1 MSETFY
7 TSCADVL
14 ALCQAQKDD
23 LETLLDPQSGFAPRL
38 RQICEQQCARLLDLQ
53 EEGNASPEELEALRM
68 ECNTWGLLQAVMPAR
83 KTEPPP
89 QLSARALLNANPYTP
104 TSALAQATM
113 AASRTLAELVVVRE
127 WLHDTAP
134 PPPHPDASTGYWRF
148 TKHRVMQNLRT
159 GNTGRTAD
167 NVVHEM
173 DPDAVVREAGSGR
186 SLAADDTSYDKALA
200 HTLFAHVR
208 AGNLEGAVKLCL
220 DAHQSWRAASI
231 RGSLLFTWRA
241 ISSQED
247 VTEDDEEDD
256 PNVWHGNKRR
266 ALWKTTCTRAA
277 LDNRL
282 SPAERAL
289 YAALAP
295 SVQTAGVLKAACRSW
310 EDALWATISVL
321 CEERQSVALARLGG
335 GFWEPSGRD
344 EAGDL
349 SEEEEEAWQAD
360 VEQALQALA
369 TVQVQEG
376 LGADDPFHI
385 SQLHIVLDRTD
396 SLLDEFAA
404 RLRDGAFDPDSS
416 EYPTMTRFFAHLCL
430 FLQMIDIPVSPLA
443 IQIILEAYLQ
453 VLENAGQRS
462 LIAMYAG
469 ALGDNA
475 VERYALFLT
484 SLALS
489 ADPAERRTAL
499 QRAREHNL
507 DVPRVAIVTAERT
520 IERALDS
527 LPSSVRGA
535 LPDLTHA
542 VHAPPVDAEM
552 LLVRSI
558 EWTVVEE
565 ETYDTALEQANVIL
579 RYLLA
584 NGRVNVA
591 RLLLNMLPPELA
603 AIGTPPERATE
614 YMDYRQ
620 FFIVWETLERV
631 AECQTLEAPQMSRDT
646 RAAWLKDYSGLISS
660 AREQILKVL
669 TTDWLVPDPETPPTD
684 RRAREL
690 ARIRQIFV
698 PELILRL
705 HVLLVNSRAHIPENV
720 RHALRLANVVA
731 DSRYM
736 LFTEFA
742 GENGR
747 RLKEYLGAVRT
758 AVLAGL
764 EHGGSDP
771 FRAVL

>member
-7 TSCADVL
+7 TSCADIL
-14 ALCQAQKDD
+14 ALCQTQKDN
-23 LETLLDPQSGFAPRL
+23 LEALLDPQTGFAPRL
-38 RQICEQQCARLLDLQ
+38 RHLCEQQLSDLR
-53 EEGNASPEELEALRM
+53 EEGNISPEEIEALRM
-68 ECNTWGLLQAVMPAR
+68 ECSTWALLQDVMPAR

-89 QLSARALLNANPYTP
+89 QPSARALLATNPYTP
-104 TSALAQATM
+104 TSTLAQATL
-113 AASRTLAELVVVRE
+113 AASRALSELVVVRE

-148 TKHRVMQNLRT
+148 TKYRVTQGLWT
-159 GNTGRTAD
+159 GNTGRAAD
-167 NVVHEM
+167 SVVREM
-173 DPDAVVREAGSGR
+173 DPDSVVREAEIGR
-186 SLAADDTSYDKALA
+186 GLAADDASYDKALA
-200 HTLFAHVR
+200 HTLFAYVR
-208 AGNLEGAVKLCL
+208 AGNIEDAIKLCR
-220 DAHQSWRAASI
+220 DAHQPWRAATI
-231 RGSLLFTWRA
+231 RGSLLFSWPA
-241 ISSQED
+241 ISAARQED
-247 VTEDDEEDD
+247 EMGEDGEDD
-256 PNVWHGNKRR
+256 PDLWHGNKRR
-266 ALWKTTCTRAA
+266 VLWKATCTRAA
-277 LDNRL
+277 LDARL
-282 SPAERAL
+282 SSAERAL

-295 SVQTAGVLKAACRSW
+295 SVQTSGVLKSACRTW

-321 CEERQSVALARLGG
+321 CEERLSEALARLGG
-335 GFWEPSGRD
+335 GFWEPSGRGEEG
-344 EAGDL
+344 EAG
-349 SEEEEEAWQAD
+349 EEEEDTWRAD
-360 VEQALQALA
+360 VEQELQALSA
-369 TVQVQEG
+369 VQAQEG
-376 LGADDPFHI
+376 PGADDPFHV
-385 SQLHIVLDRTD
+385 SQLHIILNRTD
-396 SLLDEFAA
+396 ALLDDFAS
-404 RLRDGAFDPDSS
+404 RLRDGAFDRESA

-430 FLQMIDIPVSPLA
+430 YLQMIDIPVSPLA

-489 ADPAERRTAL
+489 ADPVERRTAL
-499 QRAREHNL
+499 QRAREHGL

-527 LPSSVRGA
+527 LPSSVKGQ
-535 LPDLTHA
+535 LPDLA
-542 VHAPPVDAEM
+542 RAAQEPAEEAEM

-558 EWTVVEE
+558 EWTVAES

-584 NGRVNVA
+584 RGRVDVA
-591 RLLLNMLPPELA
+591 RLLLDLLPPELA
-603 AIGTPPERATE
+603 AIGTPEERAAE
-614 YMDYRQ
+614 YLDYRQ
-620 FFIVWETLERV
+620 FFIAWETLERV
-631 AECQTLEAPQMSRDT
+631 AECQTLEAPQLSRDT
-646 RAAWLKDYSGLISS
+646 RAAWLGDYTGLVSS
-660 AREQILKVL
+660 AHEQIVKLL
-669 TTDWLVPDPETPPTD
+669 TTDWLVPETETPATD

-690 ARIRQIFV
+690 GRIRQLFV

-705 HVLLVNSRAHIPENV
+705 HTLLVSSRTHIPENV
-720 RHALRLANVVA
+720 RRALRLTNVVA

-736 LFTEFA
+736 LYTEFA

-747 RLKEYLGAVRT
+747 RLKEYLATVRT

>member
-7 TSCADVL
+7 TSCADIL
-14 ALCQAQKDD
+14 ALCQAQKDN
-23 LETLLDPQSGFAPRL
+23 LEDLLDPQTGFAPRL
-38 RQICEQQCARLLDLQ
+38 RQLCEQQLSDLR
-53 EEGNASPEELEALRM
+53 EEGNVSPEEIEALRM
-68 ECNTWGLLQAVMPAR
+68 ECSTWALLQAVMPAR

-89 QLSARALLNANPYTP
+89 QPSARTLLAANPYTP

-113 AASRTLAELVVVRE
+113 AASRTLSELVVVRE

-148 TKHRVMQNLRT
+148 TKHRVTQGLWT
-159 GNTGRTAD
+159 GNTGRAAD
-167 NVVHEM
+167 SVVREM
-173 DPDAVVREAGSGR
+173 DPDSVVREAEAGR
-186 SLAADDTSYDKALA
+186 SLAADDASYDKALA
-200 HTLFAHVR
+200 HTLFAYVR
-208 AGNLEGAVKLCL
+208 AGNIEDAIKLCR
-220 DAHQSWRAASI
+220 DAHQPWRAATI
-231 RGSLLFTWRA
+231 RGSLLFSWPA
-241 ISSQED
+241 ISAARQED
-247 VTEDDEEDD
+247 ETEEDREDD
-256 PNVWHGNKRR
+256 PELWHGNKRR
-266 ALWKTTCTRAA
+266 TLWKATCTRAA
-277 LDNRL
+277 LDARL
-282 SPAERAL
+282 SSAERAL

-295 SVQTAGVLKAACRSW
+295 SVQTSGVLKSACRTW
-310 EDALWATISVL
+310 EDALWATMSVL
-321 CEERQSVALARLGG
+321 CEERLSEALARLGG
-335 GFWEPSGRD
+335 GFWEPSGRGEEG
-344 EAGDL
+344 EAG
-349 SEEEEEAWQAD
+349 EEEEDTWRAD
-360 VEQALQALA
+360 VEQELQSLSA
-369 TVQVQEG
+369 VQAQEG
-376 LGADDPFHI
+376 PSADDPFHV
-385 SQLHIVLDRTD
+385 SQLHIILDRTD
-396 SLLDEFAA
+396 SLLDDFAA
-404 RLRDGAFDPDSS
+404 RLRDGAYDRESA

-430 FLQMIDIPVSPLA
+430 YLQMIDIPVSPLA

-489 ADPAERRTAL
+489 ADPVERRAAL
-499 QRAREHNL
+499 QRAREHGL

-527 LPSSVRGA
+527 LPSSVKGQ
-535 LPDLTHA
+535 LPNLA
-542 VHAPPVDAEM
+542 NVAQEPAEEAEM

-558 EWTVVEE
+558 EWTVVES

-584 NGRVNVA
+584 RGRVDVA
-591 RLLLNMLPPELA
+591 RLLLDLLPPELA
-603 AIGTPPERATE
+603 AISTPEERAAE
-614 YMDYRQ
+614 YLDYRQ
-620 FFIVWETLERV
+620 FFIAWETLERV
-631 AECQTLEAPQMSRDT
+631 AECQSLEAPQTSRDT
-646 RAAWLKDYSGLISS
+646 RAAWLRDYTGLVSS
-660 AREQILKVL
+660 AHEQIVKLL
-669 TTDWLVPDPETPPTD
+669 TTDWLVPETETPATD

-690 ARIRQIFV
+690 ARIRQLFV

-705 HVLLVNSRAHIPENV
+705 HTLLISSRTHVPENV
-720 RHALRLANVVA
+720 RRALRLVNVVA

-736 LFTEFA
+736 LYTEFA

-747 RLKEYLGAVRT
+747 RLKEYLAAVRT